1 MTQRQ
6 LMLHSDEPQE
16 RWFILQGNIFIRE
29 AIVVQR
35 TKIQEIIMRIL
46 AAALLI
52 GLSSEVGTE
61 ELLIDM
67 TTDDAFSFRVAHI
80 KVG

>member
-1 MTQRQ
+1 
-6 LMLHSDEPQE
+6 
-16 RWFILQGNIFIRE
+16 
-29 AIVVQR
+29 
-35 TKIQEIIMRIL
+35 MRIL